1 MNQDNSEKK
10 IYNETIQQIITITIT
25 VFVSCL
31 IITSF
36 FFAMCKLDTDNFE
49 RWIGF
54 CGSIIGGSLTLVGV
68 VWTIKYEKESQI
80 EGYRIQY
87 KPFVYSNDEILFGK
101 HESSAEILNKTNNEY
116 ESKESVIIEF
126 NIINSGRGEAINV
139 EIIASSDLFHTK
151 QEKIEELPSGAEKTI
166 RYQIYV
172 DNQDNFDKIDN
183 HKFDFTIAYYGAYD
197 TQNERCY
204 EFTKTIHFTD
214 EERKKFSFKTND
226 SIYKSIS

>member
-1 MNQDNSEKK
+1 MNRIIKFIKK
-10 IYNETIQQIITITIT
+10 YWVLLVIIIIFLPFIIYREHLLCFINDDLTL
-25 VFVSCL
+25 SL
-31 IITSF
+31 I
-36 FFAMCKLDTDNFE
+36 
-49 RWIGF
+49 GYY
-54 CGSIIGGSLTLVGV
+54 GSIIGGSLTLVGV
-68 VWTIKYEKESQI
+68 VWTINHEKESQI

-183 HKFDFTIAYYGAYD
+183 HKFDFTITYYGAYD

-214 EERKKFSFKTND
+214 EERKKFSFKNQ
-226 SIYKSIS
+226 

>member
-1 MNQDNSEKK
+1 MNRIIKFIKK
-10 IYNETIQQIITITIT
+10 YWVLLVIIIIFLPFIIYREHLLGFINNDLTL
-25 VFVSCL
+25 SL
-31 IITSF
+31 I
-36 FFAMCKLDTDNFE
+36 
-49 RWIGF
+49 GYY
-54 CGSIIGGSLTLVGV
+54 GSIIGGSLTLVGV
-68 VWTIKYEKESQI
+68 VWTIRYEKESQI

-183 HKFDFTIAYYGAYD
+183 HKFDFTITYYGAYD

-204 EFTKTIHFTD
+204 EFTKIIHFTD

>member
-1 MNQDNSEKK
+1 MNRIIKFIKK
-10 IYNETIQQIITITIT
+10 YWILLVIIIIFLPFIIYRENLLGFINNDLTL
-25 VFVSCL
+25 SL
-31 IITSF
+31 I
-36 FFAMCKLDTDNFE
+36 
-49 RWIGF
+49 GYY
-54 CGSIIGGSLTLVGV
+54 GSIIGGSLTLVGV
-68 VWTIKYEKESQI
+68 AWTIRYEKESQI
-80 EGYRIQY
+80 DGYRIQY

-183 HKFDFTIAYYGAYD
+183 HKFDFTVTYYGAYD

-214 EERKKFSFKTND
+214 EERKKFSFKNQ
-226 SIYKSIS
+226 